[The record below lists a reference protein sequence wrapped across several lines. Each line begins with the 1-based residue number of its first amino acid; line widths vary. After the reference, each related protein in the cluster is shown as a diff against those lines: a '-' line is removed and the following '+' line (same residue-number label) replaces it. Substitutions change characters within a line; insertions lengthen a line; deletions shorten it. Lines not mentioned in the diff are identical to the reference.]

1 MRWTPGLRRSRD
13 AGLQSPDTPET
24 ERALEGQRQ
33 EGTGRVGFSDLCG
46 TNSPGRSKLCSR
58 ARARAFSGVP
68 ARVNGKRACG
78 PERGTAP
85 RRGTEALK
93 TKPHERYRDE
103 TSPDGVAG
111 CKPSRACETLR
122 TDGGGCGSPAYSC
135 DRCVELSARAAPRT
149 PNEPVHRKVHSHR
162 TRGPS
167 CAVGGRSPGGRSP
180 ARLLVAAATRR
191 RTTNAGTAPPV
202 VP

>member
-13 AGLQSPDTPET
+13 AGLQSSDTPEI
-24 ERALEGQRQ
+24 ERALKGQRQ

-58 ARARAFSGVP
+58 ARAQVLSGTF
-68 ARVNGKRACG
+68 ARGNGKRARG

-122 TDGGGCGSPAYSC
+122 TDGGGWWVTRVLVRSV
-135 DRCVELSARAAPRT
+135 RRAIRKGRSRAT
-149 PNEPVHRKVHSHR
+149 NEPVRRKVHSYR

-191 RTTNAGTAPPV
+191 RNTNAGTAPPV